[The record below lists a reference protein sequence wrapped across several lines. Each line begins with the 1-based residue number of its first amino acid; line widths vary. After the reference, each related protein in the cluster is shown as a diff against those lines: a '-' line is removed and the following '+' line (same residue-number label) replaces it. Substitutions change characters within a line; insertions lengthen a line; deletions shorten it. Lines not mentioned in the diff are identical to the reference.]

1 VVRKLGQGHL
11 KKHEMNAKSILIF
24 LPDLHGGG
32 AERLHLL
39 LAKHWHAQGIKVE
52 FALLQQRGALLSL
65 LPKDIRII
73 NLGEDRIRR
82 GIFPFAR
89 YLKKARP
96 DIVLAAMWPLTSAA
110 VLSWWLAGKPGR
122 LYLSDHVQLS
132 ISSVQELN
140 LSPWLLAAVMRLT
153 YPSASGIIAVS
164 EGVKQD
170 MCRLG
175 KFTESQVR
183 VIYNPAATGVST
195 DPETESIRNKLWGV
209 GFEHHILSVG
219 TLKVQKDHATL
230 IRAFALLPASLNAK
244 LTILG
249 EGGLRAELE
258 DLVQQLGLQ
267 GKVAM
272 PGFVVDTYPWYRT
285 ADLFVLSSR
294 WEGFGNVIVEALEC
308 GLQVVSTDC
317 QSGPA
322 EILEDGRIG
331 RLVPT
336 EDPVALA
343 ASMVNALTEPV
354 DSELL
359 KRRARDFT
367 VSEIA
372 DQYLAYFDVD
382 KEKKCL

>member
-1 VVRKLGQGHL
+1 
-11 KKHEMNAKSILIF
+11 MSSIPPNNILIL

-32 AERLHLL
+32 AERLHVL
-39 LAKHWHAQGIKVE
+39 LAKHWHVQGIKVE
-52 FALLQQRGALLSL
+52 FALMQQRGALLSL
-65 LPKDIRII
+65 LPNDIGII
-73 NLGEDRIRR
+73 DLGANRIRG
-82 GIFPFAR
+82 GILPLAR

-110 VLSWWLAGKPGR
+110 VLSWRLAGKPGR

-132 ISSVQELN
+132 ISCLQELK

-153 YPSASGIIAVS
+153 YPSASGVIAVS
-164 EGVKQD
+164 EGVKKD

-175 KFTESQVR
+175 RFAESQVR

-195 DPETESIRNKLWGV
+195 QPEMESVRKDLWGV
-209 GFEHHILSVG
+209 GFDHHILSVG

-230 IRAFALLPASLNAK
+230 IRAFASLPTSLNAK

-249 EGGLRAELE
+249 EGALRAELE
-258 DLVQQLGLQ
+258 ALVQQLGLQ
-267 GKVAM
+267 GRVAM
-272 PGFVVDTYPWYRT
+272 PGFVVDTYPWYRS

-308 GLQVVSTDC
+308 GVPVVSTDC

-322 EILEDGRIG
+322 EILENGRIG
-331 RLVPT
+331 RLVPI
-336 EDPVALA
+336 EDPLALA
-343 ASMVNALTEPV
+343 ACMAKALTEPV
-354 DSELL
+354 DREMLR
-359 KRRARDFT
+359 RRARDFS

-372 DQYLAYFDVD
+372 DQYLEYFDLN
-382 KEKKCL
+382 EGKKCP